1 MGDRLKLG
9 ISACLLGERVRYN
22 GGHKRSALCTEVLA
36 EHFELVPVCPET
48 AIGLGSPRPAIRLV
62 GDADAPRALIPQ
74 ENHRDLTAELR
85 AQGARVAHQMDDL
98 SGFVLMHKSPSCGLH
113 RVKLYRDNG
122 HLAETSTRGVFAA
135 SLHQLRPELPLE
147 DEGRLH
153 DPVLRENFLNRV
165 FVYGR
170 WQRLLASGLTQQGL
184 LDFHAR
190 HKYLLMANHP
200 QQQKVLGRLLSNLAS
215 QELAEL
221 APHYFRQL
229 MAALSRPATR
239 GSHSNVLQ
247 HLSGHLKQ
255 HLGNVERAE
264 LQQLIEQYRSGV
276 IPLVV
281 PLTLLRHHF
290 NRHPDAYVAKQDY
303 LRPYPD
309 DLSLRNAI

>member
-22 GGHKRSALCTEVLA
+22 GGHKRSALCTEVLT
-36 EHFELVPVCPET
+36 EHFELVPVCPEV
-48 AIGLGSPRPAIRLV
+48 AIGLGTPRPAIRLV
-62 GDADAPRALIPQ
+62 GDADAPRALVPQ
-74 ENHRDLTAELR
+74 EHGRDLTAELR
-85 AQGARVAHQMDDL
+85 DQGARVARELDDI

-122 HLAETSTRGVFAA
+122 HLAEATTRGVFAA
-135 SLHQLRPELPLE
+135 SLHQQRPELPLE

-170 WQRLLASGLTQQGL
+170 WQRLLAGGLSQQGL

-190 HKYLLMANHP
+190 HKYLLMATHP
-200 QQQKVLGRLLSNLAS
+200 QQQKALGRLLSNLS
-215 QELAEL
+215 NQDLVDL
-221 APHYFRQL
+221 APRYFRQL
-229 MAALSRPATR
+229 MDALSRPATR
-239 GSHSNVLQ
+239 GTHSNVLQ

-255 HLGNVERAE
+255 HLGDAERTE
-264 LQQLIEQYRSGV
+264 LQRLIEQYRTGV

-290 NRHPDAYVAKQDY
+290 NRHPDAYVANQDY
-303 LRPYPD
+303 LQPYPD

>member
-22 GGHKRSALCTEVLA
+22 GGHKRSALCTEILT
-36 EHFELVPVCPET
+36 EHFELVPVCPEV
-48 AIGLGSPRPAIRLV
+48 AIGLGTPRPAIRLV
-62 GDADAPRALIPQ
+62 GDADAPRALVPQ
-74 ENHRDLTAELR
+74 EHGRDLTAELR
-85 AQGARVAHQMDDL
+85 DQGARVARELDDI

-122 HLAETSTRGVFAA
+122 HLAEATTRGVFAA
-135 SLHQLRPELPLE
+135 SLHQQRPELPLE

-170 WQRLLASGLTQQGL
+170 WQRLLAGGLSQQGL

-190 HKYLLMANHP
+190 HKYLLMATHP
-200 QQQKVLGRLLSNLAS
+200 QQQKALGRLLSNLS
-215 QELAEL
+215 NQDLVDL
-221 APHYFRQL
+221 APRYFRQL
-229 MAALSRPATR
+229 MDALSRPATR
-239 GSHSNVLQ
+239 GTHSNVLQ

-255 HLGNVERAE
+255 HLGDAERTE
-264 LQQLIEQYRSGV
+264 LQRLIEQYRTGV

-290 NRHPDAYVAKQDY
+290 NRHPDAYVANQDY
-303 LRPYPD
+303 LQPYPD